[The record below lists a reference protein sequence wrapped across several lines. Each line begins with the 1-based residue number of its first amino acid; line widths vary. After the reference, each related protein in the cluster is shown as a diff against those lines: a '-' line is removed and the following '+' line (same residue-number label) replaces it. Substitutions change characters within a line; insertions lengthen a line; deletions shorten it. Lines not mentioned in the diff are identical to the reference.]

1 MARPNAGL
9 VPAAFLALLVLGGC
23 ATSPPAAEK
32 PAPQRFVLPVAEKAA
47 EPPKPRVRENFQL
60 ALGDRV
66 TLDYEVET
74 SRSRID
80 GRSCW
85 SFVTGTLNNQS
96 DHTLSSRS
104 GLQFL
109 FYHDGEVLF
118 RDLSFPRTNVPPGS
132 RVQIELV
139 QSPVHVKSCP
149 TYDKIEV
156 VLKKVVLATQ

>member
-1 MARPNAGL
+1 MKTRSYAGL
-9 VPAAFLALLVLGGC
+9 VAAFLAPLLAGACSG
-23 ATSPPAAEK
+23 SPPQAEK
-32 PAPQRFVLPVAEKAA
+32 PAPQRFVLPVADKAE
-47 EPPKPRVRENFQL
+47 EPPKPLARKNFQQT
-60 ALGDRV
+60 LGDRV

-74 SRSRID
+74 SLSRID

-96 DHTLSSRS
+96 DRTLSSRS

-109 FYHDGEVLF
+109 FYQDGEVLF
-118 RDLSFPRTNVPPGS
+118 RDLTFPRTNVPPGS

-139 QSPVHVKSCP
+139 QSPVHVKHCP

-156 VLKKVVLATQ
+156 VMKKVVLATQ